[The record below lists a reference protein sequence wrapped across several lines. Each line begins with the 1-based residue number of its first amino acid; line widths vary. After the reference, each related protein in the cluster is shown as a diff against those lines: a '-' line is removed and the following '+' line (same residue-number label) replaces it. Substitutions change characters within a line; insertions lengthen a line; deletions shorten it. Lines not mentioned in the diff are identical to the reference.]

1 VPLRTDGVATEREE
15 GHGAPRGEC
24 SRELRNTPY
33 GRGAFGL
40 ILSLT
45 WQWASG
51 AASGGWRDALSL
63 TVTGVVRNEVGG
75 REREMTM
82 TSGPDTAALSVV
94 VDVRDLL
101 DARPLNRFA
110 IAVDAPDATLTYGD
124 LYSQVETLASVLK
137 LRGIGPGDRVALC
150 APRSAAM
157 VVGALGIVASGAAY
171 VALDPAHP
179 PLRLAQLIERAG
191 TVHVV
196 TSTARPVELPAELT
210 QVSIDAATGEC
221 ICAAAPVPGV
231 SVGAPERSPLDPAY
245 VVFTSGSTGVP
256 KGVVVSHAGLSNLVA
271 WHRRAFTL
279 AKGDRSTLIAS
290 PAFDASVWEI
300 WPTMASGGSL
310 HVPTDD
316 LRTDP
321 AGLRDWLIEKSIT
334 VTFVP
339 TAVTEQLLTLN
350 WPRRS
355 PLRVLLTGGD
365 VLHRRPAQD
374 LPFDVVNNY
383 GVSEASVVSTS
394 GVVGPPADGDPSGAP
409 PIGTAIDGVS
419 LAVVDESLCPVAAGE
434 PGELLIGGDSVA
446 LGYLDEPE
454 LTARAF
460 VEASI
465 DGAALVRWYRTGD
478 LVRRL
483 PDGAYEHLGRID
495 EQVQVRGSRVE
506 LAEVAAALDQH
517 PSVRASVVALR
528 GAGVHQR
535 LVAYVVGT
543 VAAPDAADSELD
555 RQTLSEFVAN
565 QLPEHMVPGAIV
577 VLAALP
583 LTSNGKVDRAA
594 LPDPEP
600 ADRVTR
606 AWAMAGVNDDPQG
619 AGAAELVEA
628 DPAVLEVVAGLIC
641 ELLDL
646 PSVDHRDN
654 FFLLGGHSMLGAQ
667 LIARLDDLFAVE
679 LPLREVFQHPTVAGI
694 AAQVEQAM
702 VAELEVLSDEDA
714 ERLANAL
721 PGA

>member
-1 VPLRTDGVATEREE
+1 
-15 GHGAPRGEC
+15 
-24 SRELRNTPY
+24 
-33 GRGAFGL
+33 
-40 ILSLT
+40 
-45 WQWASG
+45 
-51 AASGGWRDALSL
+51 
-63 TVTGVVRNEVGG
+63 
-75 REREMTM
+75 MTL
-82 TSGPDTAALSVV
+82 TSGPDTAAPSVL

-101 DARPLNRFA
+101 AARPLNRFA
-110 IAVDAPDATLTYGD
+110 IAVDAADATLTYGD
-124 LYSQVETLASVLK
+124 LHGQVETLASVLK

-150 APRSAAM
+150 APRSAAL

-179 PLRLAQLIERAG
+179 PRRLAQLIERAG

-196 TSTARPVELPAELT
+196 TSTAHPVELPAELT
-210 QVSIDAATGEC
+210 RVSIDAATGEC
-221 ICAAAPVPGV
+221 ACAAPPVPGI
-231 SVGAPERSPLDPAY
+231 SVGDGERSPLDPAY
-245 VVFTSGSTGVP
+245 VVFTSGSTGMP
-256 KGVVVSHAGLSNLVA
+256 KGVVVSHAGLSNLIA

-279 AKGDRSTLIAS
+279 DKSDRSTLIAS

-300 WPTMASGGSL
+300 WPTIASGGSL
-310 HVPTDD
+310 HVPADE

-321 AGLRDWLIEKSIT
+321 AGLRDWLVEKSIT
-334 VTFVP
+334 VSFVP
-339 TAVTEQLLTLN
+339 TAVTEQLLAVN
-350 WPRRS
+350 WPRRA

-365 VLHRRPAQD
+365 VLHRRPAKD
-374 LPFDVVNNY
+374 LPFDLVNNY

-394 GVVGPPADGDPSGAP
+394 GVVPPLAGVDASAAPSIGA
-409 PIGTAIDGVS
+409 AIDGVA
-419 LAVVDESLCPVAAGE
+419 LVVVDESRSPVATGE
-434 PGELLIGGDSVA
+434 RGELLIGGDSVA

-460 VEASI
+460 IEASFE
-465 DGAALVRWYRTGD
+465 GTPAGRWYRTGD

-483 PDGAYEHLGRID
+483 PDGDYEHLGRID

-506 LAEVAAALDQH
+506 LAEVAASLDQH
-517 PSVRASVVALR
+517 PSVQASVVALR
-528 GAGVHQR
+528 GTGVQQR
-535 LVAYVVGT
+535 LVAYVALSSG
-543 VAAPDAADSELD
+543 AEID
-555 RQTLSEFVAN
+555 RQALSDFVAG

-577 VLAALP
+577 VLAQMP
-583 LTSNGKVDRAA
+583 MTSNGKIDRAA
-594 LPDPEP
+594 LPDPEA

-606 AWAMAGVNDDPQG
+606 AWAMAGAVDEEQG
-619 AGAAELVEA
+619 AGASDVDA

-679 LPLREVFQHPTVAGI
+679 LPLREVFQNPTVAGI
-694 AAQVEQAM
+694 AAQVEHAM

-714 ERLANAL
+714 ERLANAI